1 MRNQDKYNIDN
12 VRELLFNKGIVLL
25 ENKYVDEK
33 TKMLCK
39 DKDGYFIY
47 IVLNNFLHR
56 NGIGRRFDKSNDYTI
71 QNINHYLKL
80 NGVKT
85 LKPSLRFFIIILVQ
99 HTLNYTCYFFSEPSW
114 LKAGFSRVALPTASS
129 CVHIGLPCQ
138 RTL

>member
-1 MRNQDKYNIDN
+1 MDKTDRLRDYGLAFLLYEQGLGLCGYELI
-12 VRELLFNKGIVLL
+12 REL
-25 ENKYVDEK
+25 
-33 TKMLCK
+33 
-39 DKDGYFIY
+39 FIFVKL
-47 IVLNNFLHR
+47 ILN
-56 NGIGRRFDKSNDYTI
+56 S
-71 QNINHYLKL
+71 YLKL

-129 CVHIGLPCQ
+129 CAHIGLPCR